1 MSARGSRDKTSAG
14 GGQGFTFAE
23 AQIRS
28 AARPKHDEMYAVESG
43 DGSDHKDGS
52 DASEALASDIT
63 GTDWSIDPSAPT
75 ASADTAAQAL
85 LDIELHGPSG
95 NPRRPNTRRTSIKRR
110 L

>member
-1 MSARGSRDKTSAG
+1 MVCCPRSTRLTLE
-14 GGQGFTFAE
+14 E

-28 AARPKHDEMYAVESG
+28 AARPTHDDMYAGE
-43 DGSDHKDGS
+43 GSDQKDGS
-52 DASEALASDIT
+52 DASEALDSDV
-63 GTDWSIDPSAPT
+63 TDWSIEPAAT
-75 ASADTAAQAL
+75 AASADTAAQAL